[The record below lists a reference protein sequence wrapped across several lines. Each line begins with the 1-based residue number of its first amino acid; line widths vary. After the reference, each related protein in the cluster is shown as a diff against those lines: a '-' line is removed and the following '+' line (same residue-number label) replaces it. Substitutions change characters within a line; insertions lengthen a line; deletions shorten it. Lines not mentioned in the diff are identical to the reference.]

1 MFNTFKYALLCC
13 FCFGML
19 LIQCK
24 PKETAEQPADKIEK
38 VDTSGPEY
46 TSKYICPMFCKGSGS
61 DQPGVCPACGMDYV
75 LNENLD
81 EPDNQES
88 NQEGGHEHEHGDTS
102 HSH

>member
-1 MFNTFKYALLCC
+1 MKNTNHWPLFASLL
-13 FCFGML
+13 MVMTMM
-19 LIQCK
+19 QCK
-24 PKETAEQPADKIEK
+24 PKAEPEQPAAQMEK

-61 DQPGVCPACGMDYV
+61 DQPGVCPVCGMDYV

-81 EPDNQES
+81 EPDQES
-88 NQEGGHEHEHGDTS
+88 EHEHAPGDTS

>member
-1 MFNTFKYALLCC
+1 MKQKISILFFLMAIAAVSAL
-13 FCFGML
+13 FM
-19 LIQCK
+19 QCK
-24 PKETAEQPADKIEK
+24 PKAEEPAPAKMEK

-61 DQPGVCPACGMDYV
+61 DQPGVCPVCGMDYV

-81 EPDNQES
+81 EPDEQEHNHDHS
-88 NQEGGHEHEHGDTS
+88 DST

>member
-1 MFNTFKYALLCC
+1 MNQQSFHSI
-13 FCFGML
+13 
-19 LIQCK
+19 LILAVLSLAVSLIHCK
-24 PKETAEQPADKIEK
+24 PKAEEPEQAKIEK

-81 EPDNQES
+81 ETNEQVEPEAPA
-88 NQEGGHEHEHGDTS
+88 EDTTTTQ
-102 HSH
+102 